1 MIKIKGLNE
10 PSVAQNILGYI
21 LEKTDGVIVA

>member
-1 MIKIKGLNE
+1 MIQIKGLNE
-10 PSVAQNILGYI
+10 PSVVHNILGYI